1 MKTMKA
7 TIITLVLCGLALS
20 SGHAEPWKPSLD
32 ASIMLSQTG
41 YSNNWTGG
49 EAGSV
54 TWVSNINGI
63 AEKQLHP
70 KVLNKNTLKLA
81 FGQTHIQKKDTKNW
95 DSPQKSTDLIDFE
108 STFRMTLDSFVEPI
122 VAFRA
127 LSQFVDYGD
136 PTQKKY
142 INPAVLTET
151 AGVAKVFIKEEK
163 REFITRLTAGV
174 RQHIDQKRIDPDP
187 KVEHDVGF
195 EFVADFKTLLAS
207 DRIDYTSKLS
217 VFQDFYYSE
226 ADRLKG
232 LPQESDWKSPDINW
246 ENIFTASITK
256 YLMVNLYTQFL
267 YDKQIDKGGRFKQT
281 LSLGLTFK
289 LI

>member
-1 MKTMKA
+1 MKTTSIA
-7 TIITLVLCGLALS
+7 IITLVLCGLILS
-20 SGHAEPWKPSLD
+20 PADAEPWKLSLD
-32 ASIMLSQTG
+32 ASIMLTQTG
-41 YSNNWTGG
+41 YSDNWTGG

-54 TWVSNINGI
+54 TWASNINGI

-70 KVLNKNTLKLA
+70 KLLNKNTLKLA
-81 FGQTHIQKKDTKNW
+81 FGQTHTQEQDTKNW
-95 DSPQKSTDLIDFE
+95 DHPQKSTDLIDFE

-122 VAFRA
+122 IAFRA
-127 LSQFVDYGD
+127 LSQFLDYGD
-136 PTQKKY
+136 PTQTKY

-151 AGVAKVFIKEEK
+151 AGIAKVFIKEEK
-163 REFITRLTAGV
+163 REFITRLTAGI
-174 RQHIDQKRIDPDP
+174 RQHIDQKRVDPNP
-187 KVEHDVGF
+187 KVEQDVGF
-195 EFVADFKTLLAS
+195 EFVADFKTPLAN

-232 LPQESDWKSPDINW
+232 LPQENDWKSPDINW

-256 YLMVNLYTQFL
+256 YLMVNLYTQLL

-281 LSLGLTFK
+281 LALGLTFK
-289 LI
+289 LL

>member
-1 MKTMKA
+1 MRLLSA
-7 TIITLVLCGLALS
+7 GIIALVLCGLIPGPS
-20 SGHAEPWKPSLD
+20 EAEPWKLSLD
-32 ASIMLSQTG
+32 ASIMLSQSG
-41 YSNNWTGG
+41 YSDNWTGG

-54 TWVSNINGI
+54 TWASNINGT

-81 FGQTHIQKKDTKNW
+81 FGQTHIQEKDTKNW
-95 DSPQKSTDLIDFE
+95 DHPQKSTDLIDFE
-108 STFRMTLDSFVEPI
+108 STFRMTLGSFVEPI
-122 VAFRA
+122 FAFRA

-151 AGVAKVFIKEEK
+151 AGIAKVFIKEEK

-174 RQHIDQKRIDPDP
+174 RQHIDQKRVDPNP
-187 KVEHDVGF
+187 TVEHDVGF
-195 EFVADFKTLLAS
+195 EFVADFKTPLAG

-232 LPQESDWKSPDINW
+232 LPQENDWKSPDVNW

-256 YLMVNLYTQFL
+256 YLMVNLYAQLL
-267 YDKQIDKGGRFKQT
+267 YDKQVDKAGRFKQT

>member
-1 MKTMKA
+1 MKA
-7 TIITLVLCGLALS
+7 MITMVCMLALTHAMFAPA
-20 SGHAEPWKPSLD
+20 GAEPWKLSLD
-32 ASIMLSQTG
+32 ASIMLNQTG

-54 TWVSNINGI
+54 TWASNINGS
-63 AEKQLHP
+63 AEKQLRP
-70 KVLNKNTLKLA
+70 RLLTKNTLKLA
-81 FGQTHIQKKDTKNW
+81 FGQTHIQQKDTNNW
-95 DSPQKSTDLIDFE
+95 DHPQKSTDLIDFE
-108 STFRMTLDSFVEPI
+108 STLRITFDSFVEPI
-122 VAFRA
+122 IAFRA

-136 PTQKKY
+136 PAQKKY
-142 INPAVLTET
+142 INPTVLTET

-163 REFITRLTAGV
+163 RELITRLTAGV
-174 RQHIDQKRIDPDP
+174 RQHIDQKRIEPDP
-187 KVEHDVGF
+187 TVEHDVGF
-195 EFVADFKTLLAS
+195 EFVADFKTPLAG

-232 LPQESDWKSPDINW
+232 LPQENDWKSPDINW
-246 ENIFTASITK
+246 ENIFSASITK

-267 YDKQIDKGGRFKQT
+267 YDKQIDKAGRFKQT